1 MTVTANIHRATHMT
15 AQEAS
20 GSAWLS
26 IFTKGSTA
34 SSAAIFMPYE
44 QAVAVAAAF
53 NGYNDERITPACE
66 AAE

>member
-1 MTVTANIHRATHMT
+1 MTVTANIHNATRMDPNQSDGT
-15 AQEAS
+15 
-20 GSAWLS
+20 AWLNIS
-26 IFTKGSTA
+26 TKDVPY
-34 SSAAIFMPYE
+34 SAAIFMPYA